1 MDMENTEFRIKSET
15 SEETK
20 ISSLIETIIENQ
32 GYLIVQVKIN
42 QHEKIL
48 QIMLEKINA
57 ELNIDDCKKISRS
70 IMPIIDL
77 NNVLPEEYRIEIS
90 SPGVDRLLVRPKD
103 FLENIGNEIKI
114 ELLEN
119 IENKKKYKGM
129 IEGFAKNILNLK
141 AVKIDNDVESYKE
154 IKIPITIIN
163 KAKLILND
171 NLFK

>member
-1 MDMENTEFRIKSET
+1 M
-15 SEETK
+15 
-20 ISSLIETIIENQ
+20 
-32 GYLIVQVKIN
+32 
-42 QHEKIL
+42 
-48 QIMLEKINA
+48 
-57 ELNIDDCKKISRS
+57 
-70 IMPIIDL
+70 
-77 NNVLPEEYRIEIS
+77 
-90 SPGVDRLLVRPKD
+90 DRLLVRPKD

-119 IENKKKYKGM
+119 IENKKRYKGM
-129 IEGFAKNILNLK
+129 IEGFAENILNLK